1 MDIRDFSMDMF
12 SLAGKNAVVTGGNTG
27 LGQAFTL
34 ALAKAG
40 ADVFVPS
47 VLDDSGSTRELVEA
61 AGRRMEFLHADLT
74 DHGAPREVIETCA
87 SRLGSVDILV
97 NSAGICRRAAVE
109 DFGRQQWDPM
119 LEVNLTA
126 PFELGREAARRM
138 IRQRS
143 GKIINIASL
152 FSFLGGQWS
161 PAYAATKHGIVGFTK
176 AYCDEIA
183 QHDIQVNAIAPG
195 YFATAITEQTRAD
208 PEAGRRV
215 LDHIPAARWGQ
226 VADLM
231 GATVF
236 LASPASDYV
245 NGHVLT
251 VDGGYLAR

>member
-1 MDIRDFSMDMF
+1 MDIRDFSLAAF
-12 SLAGKNAVVTGGNTG
+12 SLAGKNAVITGGNTG

-47 VLDDSGSTRELVEA
+47 ALDDGGTTQELVEA
-61 AGRRMEFLHADLT
+61 EGRRMEFLRT
-74 DHGAPREVIETCA
+74 DITEDDAPREVIAECV
-87 SRLGSVDILV
+87 SRLGSVDVLI
-97 NSAGICRRAAVE
+97 NSAGVCRTASVE
-109 DFGRQQWDPM
+109 DFGRREWDPM

-126 PFELGREAARRM
+126 PFELGREAARFM
-138 IRQRS
+138 TEQRS

-176 AYCDEIA
+176 AYCDELA
-183 QHDIQVNAIAPG
+183 QHNIQVNALAPG
-195 YFATAITEQTRAD
+195 YFATAITERTRSDETANQ
-208 PEAGRRV
+208 RV
-215 LDHIPAARWGQ
+215 LDHIPAGRWGE

-236 LASPASDYV
+236 LASSASDYV

-251 VDGGYLAR
+251 VDGGYLTR